1 MIKKIRL
8 AGIAPQSTVNG
19 FGLRKV
25 YFSQGCKH
33 HCKGC
38 FNPET
43 WSFKTGEL
51 FDIDE
56 LIKEVSKEKYLD
68 GVTLSGGDPFQQ
80 VKPFAVFAEKLKKK
94 KINIWCFTGYKW
106 EYLLKKS
113 ESNKYVKSLLT
124 NIDVLVDGR
133 YEQKLHSEKHPYR
146 GSSNQRL
153 IDVANS
159 LKLKKTIT
167 IDIEK

>member
-8 AGIAPQSTVNG
+8 AGIAPQSSVNG
-19 FGLRKV
+19 AGLRKV
-25 YFSQGCKH
+25 YFSQGCSH

-43 WSFKTGEL
+43 WSFKTGKL
-51 FDIDE
+51 FDIDQ
-56 LIKEVSKEKYLD
+56 LVKEVSKEKYLN

-80 VKPFAVFAEKLKKK
+80 IKPFSIFAKKLKQK
-94 KINIWCFTGYKW
+94 KINVWCFTGYKW

-113 ESNKYVKSLLT
+113 MNDKYVRELLD

-133 YEQKLHSEKHPYR
+133 YEQKLHSEKYPYR

-153 IDVANS
+153 IDVKNS
-159 LKLKKTIT
+159 LKTKHLVMFEIKK
-167 IDIEK
+167 

>member
-19 FGLRKV
+19 VGLRKV
-25 YFSQGCKH
+25 YFSQGCSH

-43 WSFKTGEL
+43 WSFKGGKL
-51 FDIDE
+51 FDIDQ
-56 LIKEVSKEKYLD
+56 LVKEVAQEKYLD

-80 VKPFAVFAEKLKKK
+80 VKPFVILAEKLKRK
-94 KINIWCFTGYKW
+94 KINIWCFTGYQW

-113 ESNKYVKSLLT
+113 QTNTFIKRLLEC
-124 NIDVLVDGR
+124 IDVLVDGR
-133 YEQKLHSEKHPYR
+133 YEKRFHSENHPYR

-153 IDVANS
+153 IDVKNS
-159 LKLKKTIT
+159 LKNKRTI
-167 IDIEK
+167 IFEIKN